1 MKIKLHVGVIL
12 KNSEMKLNIEQL
24 KAVKHNSGPCLVVA
38 GPGSGKTTVITA
50 RILYMINNFR
60 IEPSK
65 ILVVTFSRAAA
76 NEMKERFKAYSKNR
90 YSDVTFGTFHSVFF
104 RILQEYKG
112 YKLEN
117 LMDEQEKIIILR
129 NIIRNNNFGISGET
143 EEIIEI
149 INEISYLKNT
159 FIDINHYNAY
169 SCKNDFFRQIYKK
182 VDEIKESSMKFDYDD
197 MLRDCFYLL
206 KNNGKILE
214 QIRRQYEYINV
225 DEFQDIN
232 PVQFECIKLIASPKN
247 NLFVVGDDDQSI
259 YSFRGAAPDIMLD
272 FEKYYRNAVRIIL
285 DTNYRSTG
293 LIINAANLVISYNK
307 NRFSKVINTVNDNGE
322 NPTIFYVDDFEKE
335 SEIIVEQVL
344 ELSKKDIDLSEIA
357 VIYRTNLQARAIVDA
372 LVCNNIPFHALDGLS
387 TLYNHWVYNDILG
400 YLNLS
405 QGYNNNDFIRIVNK
419 PKRYIRRDILA
430 SHAKQNCMIDNLIL
444 EEELNYNQKNLLV
457 ELNSSLK
464 RMKSMTAKDA
474 IKFIRKYI
482 GYDDYLKEYA
492 LNKGVDAIGLVETAE
507 DIETSSKSYNTIPEF
522 LVHINNLKTNIYKS
536 GKNKNVDGVRL
547 LTMHKAKG
555 LEYET
560 VFLIGC
566 IDGLV
571 PYIKDNNVSDDI
583 IEEERRL
590 FYVGMTRA
598 KKRLF
603 IISPKNRYNKKA
615 QASRFIKEITDGKQL
630 SKDQMKIGQR
640 IYHKIYGE
648 GMIEEIFSDKS
659 KRMKISFN
667 TVEKELDIET
677 CLKNKIIRLI

>member
-1 MKIKLHVGVIL
+1 MKNNEI
-12 KNSEMKLNIEQL
+12 KLNIEQMR
-24 KAVKHNSGPCLVVA
+24 AVKHNAGPCLVVA

-50 RILYMINNFR
+50 RVLYMIKNLK
-60 IEPSK
+60 IQPSK

-76 NEMKERFKAYSKNR
+76 NEMKERFKDYSKNNYR
-90 YSDVTFGTFHSVFF
+90 DVTFGTFHSVFF

-117 LMDEQEKIIILR
+117 LIDEQEKITILR
-129 NIIRNNNFGISGET
+129 NIIRNNNLGIAGET

-159 FIDINHYNAY
+159 FIDINYYNSY
-169 SCKNDFFRQIYKK
+169 SCKNDSFRQIYKK
-182 VDEIKESSMKFDYDD
+182 VDEVKESSMKFDYDD

-206 KNNGKILE
+206 KNDSKILE

-232 PVQFECIKLIASPKN
+232 PVQFECIKLIASPNN

-272 FEKYYRNAVRIIL
+272 FEKHYKNGVRIIL
-285 DTNYRSTG
+285 DTNYRSMG
-293 LIINAANLVISYNK
+293 LIVDAANLVISYNK
-307 NRFSKVINTVNDNGE
+307 NRFSKVINTVNDKGE
-322 NPTIFYVDDFEKE
+322 NPNIFYVDDLEKE
-335 SEIIVEQVL
+335 SEIIVEKVL
-344 ELSKKDIDLSEIA
+344 ELSKNDVELSEIA
-357 VIYRTNLQARAIVDA
+357 IIYRTNLQARAIVDTF
-372 LVCNNIPFHALDGLS
+372 VCNNIPFHALDGLS
-387 TLYNHWVYNDILG
+387 TLYNHWVYNDILS
-400 YLNLS
+400 YLSLS
-405 QGYNNNDFIRIVNK
+405 QEYDNNSFFRIANK
-419 PKRYIRRDILA
+419 PKRYISRDIIG
-430 SHAKQNCMIDNLIL
+430 KYIKNEICVIDNLIL
-444 EEELNYNQKNLLV
+444 EETLNYNQKNLLM
-457 ELNSSLK
+457 ELKNNLK
-464 RMKSMTAKDA
+464 RMKNMTAKEA
-474 IKFIRKYI
+474 IKYIRKYI

-492 LNKGVDAIGLVETAE
+492 LNKGVDAIGLIETAE

-522 LVHINNLKTNIYKS
+522 LAHINNLKTNIYKS

-555 LEYET
+555 LEFEI

-571 PYIKDNNVSDDI
+571 PYIKDGNGSDEI

-590 FYVGMTRA
+590 FYVAMTRA
-598 KKRLF
+598 KKSLF

-630 SKDQMKIGQR
+630 SEEQMKIGQR

-648 GMIEEIFSDKS
+648 GTIQEIFSDKS
-659 KRMKISFN
+659 KRMRVSFN
-667 TVEKELDIET
+667 TAEKELDIET
-677 CLKNKIIRLI
+677 CLKNNIIKLINN